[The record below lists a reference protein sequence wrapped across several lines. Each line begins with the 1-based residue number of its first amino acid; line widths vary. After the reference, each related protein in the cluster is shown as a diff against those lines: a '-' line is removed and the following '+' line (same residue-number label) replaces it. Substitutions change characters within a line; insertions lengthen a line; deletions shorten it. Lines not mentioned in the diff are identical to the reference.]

1 MSDWTPSQT
10 CPGYREKTIQRGA
23 TTIVIRRPILDA
35 AEQAKR
41 EKHVQD
47 ALGCV
52 MRDYIKRK
60 NRKHGNREERDP
72 RASVR

>member
-1 MSDWTPSQT
+1 MNNWIESQT

-23 TTIVIRRPILDA
+23 VTIIVRRPILGA

-47 ALGCV
+47 TLASVL
-52 MRDYIKRK
+52 RDYIRK
-60 NRKHGNREERDP
+60 KQNNGRQ
-72 RASVR
+72 

>member
-1 MSDWTPSQT
+1 MNDWIESQT

-23 TTIVIRRPILDA
+23 ATIIIRRPILGA

-47 ALGCV
+47 TL
-52 MRDYIKRK
+52 
-60 NRKHGNREERDP
+60 
-72 RASVR
+72 ASVLNNYIRNNRSVKT

>member
-1 MSDWTPSQT
+1 MNDWIESKT

-23 TTIVIRRPILDA
+23 ATIIIRRPILGE

-41 EKHVQD
+41 EKH
-47 ALGCV
+47 AKETLSHV
-52 MRDYIKRK
+52 MHDYMRK
-60 NRKHGNREERDP
+60 KDHYANREQN